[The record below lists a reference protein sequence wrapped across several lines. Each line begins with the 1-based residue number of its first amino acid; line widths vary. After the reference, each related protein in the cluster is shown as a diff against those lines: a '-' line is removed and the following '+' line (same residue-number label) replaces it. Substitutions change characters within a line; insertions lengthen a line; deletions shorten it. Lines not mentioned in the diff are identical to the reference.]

1 MTTTLLSF
9 SLTTY
14 LRYNAITSIPTATVP
29 TTSLCFPL
37 ASRFTLL
44 ISRSFFTSLGLST
57 SKTHSDSE
65 STQWIN
71 IIRTY
76 KRSDPE
82 TAGEGEGEGEREQCG
97 DLIGINRR
105 SLESDR
111 RGGGFVR
118 WQERSRQPSIGVTSD
133 PALPLPELHSFPS
146 SSLNK
151 LFQLDSNPLPPSP
164 TQ

>member
-44 ISRSFFTSLGLST
+44 ISVSFLTSLGLST
-57 SKTHSDSE
+57 SKTHSDSQ

-71 IIRTY
+71 TIRTY

-82 TAGEGEGEGEREQCG
+82 TAGEGEGEREQCG
-97 DLIGINRR
+97 DLIAINRR
-105 SLESDR
+105 GMESDR

-146 SSLNK
+146 SSLTK
-151 LFQLDSNPLPPSP
+151 LCQLDSNPLPPSP